1 MLVRA
6 LSERKSMDLVEKNVR
21 TKLRI
26 IKNKITFKERKD
38 RGVKRERIC
47 QKKLDEMWRKCL
59 VNDVEL
65 KTRTM

>member
-6 LSERKSMDLVEKNVR
+6 FSERKSMDLVEKNVR

-47 QKKLDEMWRKCL
+47 QK
-59 VNDVEL
+59 N
-65 KTRTM
+65 